1 MSEPV
6 AILAIADTSLR
17 ERVGKTLKN
26 LHWQVREASGG
37 AEALAQIEAGAST
50 AVILDTWLPDLEIQ
64 EFVKEVGL
72 NFPDVEMIS
81 TDGSFVKAAKARP
94 GRRGELLYALRVGQ
108 EWDGAAGHV
117 PPPSP
122 GVQRTLDR
130 ITDRIVSPADG
141 CVDALSDAIAVV
153 NPTSTPHPEPL
164 QSSSQPASQLLNRS
178 VAGHV
183 ADPLSVTVKGFKPWA
198 PTSTEA
204 LPEFH
209 GTHPRLLEVSRRIR
223 LVAPR
228 KTPVLVQG
236 PSGSGKELVAQ
247 ALHRL
252 SPRAARPL
260 VVLNCAAIPES
271 LLEAELFGH
280 TRGAFTGAV
289 QGRSGRI
296 EAANGGTLFLDEIGE
311 MPLSLQAKLLRFLEA
326 GELQRVGD
334 NDLVR
339 VDVRVIAA
347 SHQPLALRAKQ
358 GLFRIDLYFRL
369 AVFLIETPAL
379 ETHMEDIPGLALLFL
394 RRLTESAP
402 AKGLSSAAMQRLH
415 QHTWPGNV
423 RELAHVIER
432 AYILAGDRREISA
445 DEIEFA
451 SFA

>member
-1 MSEPV
+1 MSEPI
-6 AILAIADTSLR
+6 AILAIADISLR

-26 LHWQVREASGG
+26 LHWQVLEAAGG
-37 AEALAQIEAGAST
+37 AEALAQLEAGVST
-50 AVILDTWLPDLEIQ
+50 AVILDTWFPDLEID

-72 NFPDVEMIS
+72 HFPDVDMIS
-81 TDGSFVKAAKARP
+81 TDGSFVKAAKSRP
-94 GRRGELLYALRVGQ
+94 GRRGELLYALRVSQ
-108 EWDGAAGHV
+108 EWDGAAGN
-117 PPPSP
+117 PTRPSP
-122 GVQRTLDR
+122 AAQRTLDR
-130 ITDRIVSPADG
+130 IGDVTRAPAGSGCNAALRKAAGGDMERDRDLLADAAAPARLLGGSYVHTLPDTALEAVSDTAG
-141 CVDALSDAIAVV
+141 ARLQA
-153 NPTSTPHPEPL
+153 HP
-164 QSSSQPASQLLNRS
+164 SSE
-178 VAGHV
+178 G
-183 ADPLSVTVKGFKPWA
+183 
-198 PTSTEA
+198 

-209 GTHPRLLEVSRRIR
+209 GTHPLLLEVCRRIR

-289 QGRSGRI
+289 QGRCGRI

-339 VDVRVIAA
+339 VDVRVVAA

-379 ETHMEDIPGLALLFL
+379 IAHMEDIDGLSLLFL
-394 RRLTESAP
+394 RRLTEHSP
-402 AKGLSSAAMQRLH
+402 AKLLTPAAIERLH

-423 RELAHVIER
+423 RELAHVMGR
-432 AYILAGDRREISA
+432 AYILAGDRREI
-445 DEIEFA
+445 DREEIEFA

>member
-1 MSEPV
+1 VS
-6 AILAIADTSLR
+6 DT
-17 ERVGKTLKN
+17 
-26 LHWQVREASGG
+26 
-37 AEALAQIEAGAST
+37 AGARLQ
-50 AVILDTWLPDLEIQ
+50 A
-64 EFVKEVGL
+64 
-72 NFPDVEMIS
+72 
-81 TDGSFVKAAKARP
+81 
-94 GRRGELLYALRVGQ
+94 
-108 EWDGAAGHV
+108 H
-117 PPPSP
+117 PSSE
-122 GVQRTLDR
+122 G
-130 ITDRIVSPADG
+130 
-141 CVDALSDAIAVV
+141 
-153 NPTSTPHPEPL
+153 
-164 QSSSQPASQLLNRS
+164 
-178 VAGHV
+178 
-183 ADPLSVTVKGFKPWA
+183 
-198 PTSTEA
+198 

-209 GTHPRLLEVSRRIR
+209 GTHPLLLEVCRRIR

-289 QGRSGRI
+289 QGRCGRI

-339 VDVRVIAA
+339 VDVRVVAA

-379 ETHMEDIPGLALLFL
+379 IAHMEDIDGLSLLFL
-394 RRLTESAP
+394 RRLTEHSP
-402 AKGLSSAAMQRLH
+402 AKLLTPAAIERLH

-423 RELAHVIER
+423 RELAHVMER
-432 AYILAGDRREISA
+432 AYILAGDRREI
-445 DEIEFA
+445 DREEIEFA